1 MGPISRVSSR
11 TYRKSKKVPKN
22 IMVRKGKRV
31 ATAPVK
37 RSLGKKKSSANPLF
51 EKRAKNFGVGQD
63 IQPKRDLTRFV
74 RWPKYIKLQ
83 RQRSVL
89 QQRLKVPPSINQ
101 FTQTLDKQTATQLF
115 KLAQKYAP
123 ENKAEKKQ
131 RLVARAKAR
140 ADGQPDAPSQRP
152 ATLAS
157 GINKIV
163 NLVERKQAQLVV
175 IAHDVDPIEVVVY
188 LPALCRKMD
197 VPYCIVKGKARLGQ
211 LVGRKQCTSVA
222 FSEIKAEHKQDLSKL
237 VESVRTNYN
246 ERADEIRK
254 HWGGGVLGAKSQ
266 AKLNKRLRV
275 EALARNEKANAIA

>member
-1 MGPISRVSSR
+1 
-11 TYRKSKKVPKN
+11 
-22 IMVRKGKRV
+22 MVRKGKRV
-31 ATAPVK
+31 ATAPIK
-37 RSLGKKKSSANPLF
+37 KLGGKKKSSTNPLF

-89 QQRLKVPPSINQ
+89 QARLKVPPSINQ
-101 FTQTLDKQTATQLF
+101 FSQTLDKQTATQLF
-115 KLAQKYAP
+115 KLATKYAP
-123 ENKAEKKQ
+123 ENKAEKKE

-140 ADGQPDAPSQRP
+140 AAGQPDTPSQRP

-222 FSEIKAEHKQDLSKL
+222 FSEIKNEHKQELAKL
-237 VESVRTNYN
+237 VETVKTNYN

>member
-1 MGPISRVSSR
+1 MGTHLYSL
-11 TYRKSKKVPKN
+11 KSNLQKPKTWTN
-22 IMVRKGKRV
+22 FPLKMVRKGKRV
-31 ATAPVK
+31 ATAPIK
-37 RSLGKKKSSANPLF
+37 KLGGKKKSSTNPLF

-63 IQPKRDLTRFV
+63 IQ
-74 RWPKYIKLQ
+74 LQ

-89 QQRLKVPPSINQ
+89 QARLKVPPSINQ

-115 KLAQKYAP
+115 KLAAKYAP
-123 ENKAEKKQ
+123 ENKAQKKE

-140 ADGQPDAPSQRP
+140 AAGQPDTPSQRP

-197 VPYCIVKGKARLGQ
+197 V
-211 LVGRKQCTSVA
+211 
-222 FSEIKAEHKQDLSKL
+222 
-237 VESVRTNYN
+237 
-246 ERADEIRK
+246 
-254 HWGGGVLGAKSQ
+254 
-266 AKLNKRLRV
+266 
-275 EALARNEKANAIA
+275 